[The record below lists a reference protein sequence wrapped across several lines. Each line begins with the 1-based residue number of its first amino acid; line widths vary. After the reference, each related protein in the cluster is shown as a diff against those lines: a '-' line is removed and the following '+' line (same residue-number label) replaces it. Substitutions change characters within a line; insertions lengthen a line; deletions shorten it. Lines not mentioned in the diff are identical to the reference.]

1 MGCHCKKTYDK
12 VKKFADNKEQL
23 EQKENEINQNIVNKM
38 ARFIMQIFAGIIAS
52 CLFIIVVIPITIYI
66 IGCILLGKQPS
77 VIIKNPKNI
86 FKKKNAR

>member
-12 VKKFADNKEQL
+12 VKKFSDNKEQL

-66 IGCILLGKQPS
+66 IGCILLGKQPI
-77 VIIKNPKNI
+77 VIIKKPKKI